1 MGPKFPRPSDQQGFA
16 SLPRV
21 VRLPIPLAAEVALA
35 RSAGRL
41 SRLAGAGGGTTVPG
55 KLLWKLDPTAVDRL
69 AARLPLGSAVISA
82 TNGKTTTAAMAA
94 EILRGRTRLAH
105 NSSGANLVSGVAST
119 LIDAR
124 QAQLGLFEVD
134 EAAFPEVAAR
144 IRPRAVCLGNLFR
157 DQLDRYGELEHVAA
171 GWRDAVRLLPDTT
184 SLALNGDDPQVGDLA
199 AERPGAV
206 VFGVDDPSVARPT
219 LQHAA
224 DSKYCIRCGA
234 PYEYA
239 AAYVG
244 HLGDYRCPECGHGR
258 PALAVAAT
266 EVRLSGLRSAAFRLV
281 TPAGPRDV
289 RLSVPGL
296 YNVYNA
302 LAAAALTG
310 TLGASLDEI
319 AAGLERFNAAFGRFE
334 RIEIGD
340 RRLLMLL
347 IKNPA
352 GANEA
357 VRTIVDGG
365 APTLAVVAL
374 NDAIADGRDVS
385 WIWDVDFE
393 PLLSGLDRLV
403 ATGDRAAELALR
415 FKYGGMDAGAIEV
428 IPSLEQALDRGLE
441 LTPPGSDLL
450 VLPTYTAMLA
460 LRKIVASRGFVRPYW
475 EQAA

>member
-1 MGPKFPRPSDQQGFA
+1 
-16 SLPRV
+16 
-21 VRLPIPLAAEVALA
+21 VRLPLPLAAEIALA
-35 RSAGRL
+35 RAAGRL

-55 KLLWKLDPTAVDRL
+55 KLLWKLHPAAVDRL
-69 AARLPLGSAVISA
+69 AARLPLGSALISA
-82 TNGKTTTAAMAA
+82 TNGKTTTAAMTA
-94 EILRGRTRLAH
+94 EILRHRVRLAH

-119 LIDAR
+119 LLDAR
-124 QAQLGLFEVD
+124 GAELGLFEVD
-134 EAAFPEVAAR
+134 EAAFPEVAER
-144 IRPRAVCLGNLFR
+144 VHPRAVCLGNLFR

-171 GWRDAVRLLPDTT
+171 RWREAVRALPAEAA
-184 SLALNGDDPQVGDLA
+184 LALNGDDPQVRELA
-199 AERPGAV
+199 RDRSDAV
-206 VFGVDDPSVARPT
+206 VFGVDDPSCARPS

-224 DSKYCIRCGA
+224 DSKYCVRCGT

-244 HLGDYRCPECGHGR
+244 HLGDYRCPACGHAR
-258 PALAVAAT
+258 PSLTVVAR
-266 EVRLSGLRSAAFRLV
+266 EIQLHGLESVAFQLQ
-281 TPAGPRDV
+281 TPAGDRVV
-289 RLSVPGL
+289 RLRLPGL

-302 LAAAALTG
+302 LAAAALSG
-310 TLGASLDEI
+310 LLGASLDEI
-319 AAGLERFNAAFGRFE
+319 TAGLERFSGAFGRFE
-334 RIEIGD
+334 RIAVGD
-340 RRLLMLL
+340 RGLLMLL

-365 APTLAVVAL
+365 APSVAVVAL

-393 PLLSGLDRLV
+393 PLIPGLDRLV

-428 IPSLEQALDRGLE
+428 IPSLEQGLDRGLE
-441 LTPPGSDLL
+441 LTAAGGELV

-460 LRKIVASRGFVRPYW
+460 LRKVVSERGFVRPYW
-475 EQAA
+475 ERAA